1 MTLTCPVC
9 NAGNTTPSTCRRCKA
24 DLSLLWEIE
33 SQRGKLFGRVRLCV
47 AEQNYPEAL
56 ATLDEVASLRNGA
69 DVDRLAAAIHLL
81 AGDYVGALASRPR
94 E

>member
-9 NAGNTTPSTCRRCKA
+9 NAGNTAPSTCRRCKA

-33 SQRGKLFGRVRLCV
+33 SQRDKLLGKVRSCLS
-47 AEQNYPEAL
+47 EQNYPEAL
-56 ATLDEVASLRNGA
+56 ATLDEVASLRGGA
-69 DVDRLAAAIHLL
+69 DVNRLTAAIHLL

-94 E
+94 G